1 MRNPSNDFRS
11 DNARNGDNY
20 YSKCLTPKHKNRM
33 RLFKLLCRT
42 DTKKENIKL
51 VFTARQIT
59 FIAFFLSNR
68 ESKILNIKIEMLLTQ
83 IFRLLPKVKEYF
95 YVT

>member
-1 MRNPSNDFRS
+1 
-11 DNARNGDNY
+11 
-20 YSKCLTPKHKNRM
+20 M

-68 ESKILNIKIEMLLTQ
+68 ESKILNTKIEMLLTQ